1 MLSWAATCVP
11 TPNIED
17 KVRICMIFDKF
28 FKSLNSNLLK
38 TRLFP
43 IPRSQ
48 VDCGVSV
55 SQSRLNEQV
64 TNCEPSSFA
73 NFTLLMV
80 GSDHLVGQACPKKTT
95 DL

>member
-1 MLSWAATCVP
+1 MLSWAATCVM
-11 TPNIED
+11 TANIED
-17 KVRICMIFDKF
+17 KVRICMIFDKL

-43 IPRSQ
+43 KPRSQ

-64 TNCEPSSFA
+64 TNCETSPFA